1 MLTSPALHLCTWLLC
16 ISILRPALQVPAVES
31 PAISCLSCISC
42 RYCGTGEAFD
52 NIYVERDIA
61 TWEDLDERLRR
72 MEHFIQN
79 PPGPPLRL
87 VVIDSVAHLFSD
99 SADFQ
104 TGMSVP
110 VKSYRCPAVR
120 LPSGPYQH
128 HSRILCARADV
139 LNVCAVAESSPGN
152 AGLFPAK

>member
-1 MLTSPALHLCTWLLC
+1 MPVVTSQGQWSLTFALSHAATALSMPATTAC
-16 ISILRPALQVPAVES
+16 IHVQTFALQSTATSTHVEWQL
-31 PAISCLSCISC
+31 PHQHISC
-42 RYCGTGEAFD
+42 RYCGSGEPFD

-99 SADFQ
+99 NADFQ
-104 TGMSVP
+104 TGRS
-110 VKSYRCPAVR
+110 
-120 LPSGPYQH
+120 LQH
-128 HSRILCARADV
+128 LCF
-139 LNVCAVAESSPGN
+139 LSHH
-152 AGLFPAK
+152 

>member
-1 MLTSPALHLCTWLLC
+1 MVIHG
-16 ISILRPALQVPAVES
+16 RHHVHD
-31 PAISCLSCISC
+31 C

-87 VVIDSVAHLFSD
+87 VVVDSVAHLFSD
-99 SADFQ
+99 NADFQ
-104 TGMSVP
+104 TGMSSKHVDP
-110 VKSYRCPAVR
+110 QPCMCLQALSNITLR
-120 LPSGPYQH
+120 LHVGMLMY
-128 HSRILCARADV
+128 
-139 LNVCAVAESSPGN
+139 
-152 AGLFPAK
+152 

>member
-1 MLTSPALHLCTWLLC
+1 MRCGQCPLHICC
-16 ISILRPALQVPAVES
+16 RRPPH
-31 PAISCLSCISC
+31 SCSTYMAGMHKGTGIRC
-42 RYCGTGEAFD
+42 RYCGSGEAFD

-99 SADFQ
+99 NADFQ
-104 TGMSVP
+104 TG
-110 VKSYRCPAVR
+110 R
-120 LPSGPYQH
+120 
-128 HSRILCARADV
+128 
-139 LNVCAVAESSPGN
+139 
-152 AGLFPAK
+152 